1 MVRYLIKT
9 LIPAA
14 KPAAAVIPVLTS
26 LLRRNGLVHLFLA
39 ANAVLGLFA
48 GLQYNGSEEISR
60 RERKSSAN

>member
-1 MVRYLIKT
+1 M
-9 LIPAA
+9 
-14 KPAAAVIPVLTS
+14 S

-39 ANAVLGLFA
+39 ANAVFGLFV

>member
-48 GLQYNGSEEISR
+48 GLQYKIR
-60 RERKSSAN
+60 LTKKSQPQKSG